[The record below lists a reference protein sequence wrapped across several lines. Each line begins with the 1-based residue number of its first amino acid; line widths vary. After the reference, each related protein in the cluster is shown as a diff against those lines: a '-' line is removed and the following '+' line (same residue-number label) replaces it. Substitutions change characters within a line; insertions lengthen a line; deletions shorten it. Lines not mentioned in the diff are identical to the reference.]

1 MNVTRM
7 VQLSLLQNL
16 INNFTFISKD
26 SMTTHKTTSARP
38 TLYQNTA
45 FKATLIKKMRW
56 CSATNP
62 SQHL

>member
-1 MNVTRM
+1 
-7 VQLSLLQNL
+7 
-16 INNFTFISKD
+16 
-26 SMTTHKTTSARP
+26 MTTHKTTSARP